1 MIGIVS
7 TKRGELSMFGQ
18 FLIIVSVFALII
30 WFWVLVFKLL
40 IRANK
45 ALQIYIDNQT
55 KNLQFSTRDF
65 LVII

>member
-30 WFWVLVFKLL
+30 WFWGLVFKLL

-55 KNLQFSTRDF
+55 KNL
-65 LVII
+65 

>member
-18 FLIIVSVFALII
+18 FLIIVSVFTLII

-55 KNLQFSTRDF
+55 KNL
-65 LVII
+65 

>member
-7 TKRGELSMFGQ
+7 TKRGELSIFGQ

-55 KNLQFSTRDF
+55 KNL
-65 LVII
+65 

>member
-30 WFWVLVFKLL
+30 WFWVLLFKLL

-55 KNLQFSTRDF
+55 KNL
-65 LVII
+65 

>member
-55 KNLQFSTRDF
+55 KKS
-65 LVII
+65 LVQH

>member
-7 TKRGELSMFGQ
+7 TKRGELSMFRQ

-55 KNLQFSTRDF
+55 KNL
-65 LVII
+65 

>member
-45 ALQIYIDNQT
+45 ALQIYIDNHT
-55 KNLQFSTRDF
+55 KNL
-65 LVII
+65 

>member
-45 ALQIYIDNQT
+45 ALQIYIDNQS
-55 KNLQFSTRDF
+55 KNL
-65 LVII
+65 

>member
-7 TKRGELSMFGQ
+7 TKRGELSIFGQ

-45 ALQIYIDNQT
+45 TLQIYIDNQT
-55 KNLQFSTRDF
+55 KNL
-65 LVII
+65 

>member
-40 IRANK
+40 KRANK

-55 KNLQFSTRDF
+55 KNL
-65 LVII
+65 

>member
-1 MIGIVS
+1 
-7 TKRGELSMFGQ
+7 MFGQ

-55 KNLQFSTRDF
+55 KNL
-65 LVII
+65 